1 MAALDITLQIGIKG
15 WASPDAKIIN
25 MSIAQLAGTKEPT
38 SAQQQLASIDPP
50 KIGAVW
56 EGQGGVYAG
65 LMRGANGMPDYHL
78 IVPIDQAASIKEVTW
93 GSRGENEDFSKC
105 PYDGAKNTA
114 ALVSSSHSHPAAEW
128 AAGLNIDGHSDFY
141 LPSRFEMALCYAN
154 VKELFEAPWHWSS
167 TQCSPCNAWIQH
179 FVDGDQNDTVKG
191 YALRARAV
199 RRFVNHLSI

>member
-15 WASPDAKIIN
+15 WASPDAQIIN
-25 MSIAQLAGTKEPT
+25 MSIAQLAGTKEPAT
-38 SAQQQLASIDPP
+38 AQQELASIDPP

-65 LMRGANGMPDYHL
+65 LMRGANSMPDYHL
-78 IVPIDQAASIKEVTW
+78 IVPIDQAASIKAATW

-141 LPSRFEMALCYAN
+141 LPSRFELALCYTN
-154 VKELFEAPWHWSS
+154 VKELFEATWHWSS
-167 TQCSPCNAWIQH
+167 TQYSPSYAWIQY
-179 FVDGDQNDTVKG
+179 FDGGNQTSYGKDG
-191 YALRARAV
+191 ALRARAV